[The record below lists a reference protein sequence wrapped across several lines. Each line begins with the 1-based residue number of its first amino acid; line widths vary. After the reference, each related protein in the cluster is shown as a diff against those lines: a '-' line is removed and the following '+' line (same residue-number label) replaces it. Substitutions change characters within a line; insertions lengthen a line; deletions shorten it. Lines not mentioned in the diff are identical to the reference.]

1 MSGATFGSVEETVR
15 RWGFNSRI
23 HTVGDGAEWIRLQ
36 SREVFGKQATFLC
49 DFFQVSEYLERRLR
63 YAARPAGLMAPDATA
78 ETQARRGA
86 ERHAT
91 LAGQVEAETTPDEE
105 TPVRTAQRYL
115 NNRMDAWT
123 IPEPCP

>member
-1 MSGATFGSVEETVR
+1 
-15 RWGFNSRI
+15 
-23 HTVGDGAEWIRLQ
+23 
-36 SREVFGKQATFLC
+36 
-49 DFFQVSEYLERRLR
+49 
-63 YAARPAGLMAPDATA
+63 MAPDATA

-86 ERHAT
+86 ESNAT